1 MSIGYETILRIRQVE
16 EQANDLGF
24 RFANAK
30 TYSQTYGDRICL
42 MPATDISLPIYTRD
56 AEIFTGTLDDVRTF
70 LRGIEWAREY
80 DRMIKVSNHKVRI
93 KKEQDV
99 RNDSLLRA
107 LKAEAKKVAKV
118 D

>member
-1 MSIGYETILRIRQVE
+1 MSIGYETILRIRRIE
-16 EQANDLGF
+16 EQATDLGF

-30 TYSQTYGDRICL
+30 HFSQSYGDRICL
-42 MPATDISLPIYTRD
+42 MPATDVALPIYTRD
-56 AEIFTGTLDDVRTF
+56 AEIFSGTLDDVRIF
-70 LRGIEWAREY
+70 LRGIEWARDY
-80 DRMIKVSNHKVRI
+80 DRMLKVSNFKTRA

-118 D
+118 V